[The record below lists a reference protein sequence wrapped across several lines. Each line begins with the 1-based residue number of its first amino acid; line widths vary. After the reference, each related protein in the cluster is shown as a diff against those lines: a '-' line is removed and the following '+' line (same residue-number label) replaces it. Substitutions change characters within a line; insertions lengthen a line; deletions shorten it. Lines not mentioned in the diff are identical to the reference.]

1 LILWKNQSIK
11 KKLLPLRGNL
21 NCVFLKSINNM
32 ALFGNSSN
40 PAMRESIF
48 EKVAFVSAP
57 SGTMTV
63 KGSIIKTFLLIAMLI
78 FAASYT
84 WYTVFNA
91 NNLSAVTPWLWGG
104 FISGLVLAF
113 VICFFPKTSPYLAPL
128 YAAAE
133 GFALGA
139 ISAFFEAAFAE
150 TFPGIVLTAV
160 SITLLTALVM
170 LFCYQTKLIKVT
182 NKLRSVIVIA
192 TISIGVFYLAVIVL
206 NLFHVA
212 TPFFHGTSLLSI
224 GISVVIV
231 VIAALNL
238 LLDFDFID
246 KGSQMGAPKYMEWYG
261 AFGLLVTL
269 VWLYLE
275 ILRLLSKIAGR
286 N

>member
-1 LILWKNQSIK
+1 
-11 KKLLPLRGNL
+11 
-21 NCVFLKSINNM
+21 M
-32 ALFGNSSN
+32 AIFGNSSN
-40 PAMRESIF
+40 PAMKESIF
-48 EKVAFVSAP
+48 EKVAFVSST

-63 KGSIIKTFLLIAMLI
+63 KGSIIKTFLLLAMAI

-91 NNLSAVTPWLWGG
+91 NNPSAVAPWLWGG
-104 FISGLVLAF
+104 LISGFVLALI
-113 VICFFPKTSPYLAPL
+113 ICFVPKTAPYLAPL

-150 TFPGIVLTAV
+150 SFPGIVLTAV

-170 LFCYQTKLIKVT
+170 LFCYQTGLIKVT
-182 NKLRSVIVIA
+182 NKLRSVIIIA
-192 TISIGVFYLAVIVL
+192 TISVGVFYFAVIIM

-212 TPFFHGTSLLSI
+212 TPFYHGASWLSI
-224 GISVVIV
+224 GISAVIV

-238 LLDFDFID
+238 LLDFDFIE

-275 ILRLLSKIAGR
+275 ILRLLSKIASR

>member
-1 LILWKNQSIK
+1 
-11 KKLLPLRGNL
+11 
-21 NCVFLKSINNM
+21 M

-40 PAMRESIF
+40 PAMKESIF
-48 EKVAFVSAP
+48 EKATLASSS

-63 KGSIIKTFLLIAMLI
+63 KGSVIKTFLLIAMTI

-84 WYTVFNA
+84 WNFVFNA
-91 NNLSAVTPWLWGG
+91 NNPSSVTPWLWGG
-104 FISGLVLAF
+104 LISGIVLALI
-113 VICFFPKTSPYLAPL
+113 ICFAPKTAPYLAPL
-128 YAAAE
+128 YAVAE

-139 ISAFFEAAFAE
+139 ISAFFEGAFSE

-170 LFCYQTKLIKVT
+170 LFCYQTRLIKVT
-182 NKLRSVIVIA
+182 DKLRSVIIIA
-192 TISIGVFYLAVIVL
+192 TASIAVFYFAVIIL
-206 NLFHVA
+206 NMFGVS
-212 TPFFHGTSLLSI
+212 TSFYHGASLLSI
-224 GISVVIV
+224 GISAVIV

-238 LLDFDFID
+238 LLDFAFIE

-275 ILRLLSKIAGR
+275 ILRLLSKLGR

>member
-1 LILWKNQSIK
+1 
-11 KKLLPLRGNL
+11 
-21 NCVFLKSINNM
+21 M

-40 PAMRESIF
+40 PAMKESIF
-48 EKVAFVSAP
+48 EKVALVESP

-63 KGSIIKTFLLIAMLI
+63 KGSVIKTFLLIAMTIL
-78 FAASYT
+78 AASYT

-91 NNLSAVTPWLWGG
+91 NNPNAVTPWLWGG
-104 FISGLVLAF
+104 LISGLVLALI
-113 VICFFPKTSPYLAPL
+113 ICFAPKTSPYLAPL

-139 ISAFFEAAFAE
+139 ISAFFEAGFAE
-150 TFPGIVLTAV
+150 TMPGIVLTAV

-170 LFCYQTKLIKVT
+170 LFCYQTRLIKVT
-182 NKLRSVIVIA
+182 NKLRSVIMIA
-192 TISIGVFYLAVIVL
+192 TISIGVFYLVIIIL
-206 NLFHVA
+206 NLFKVETFYHS
-212 TPFFHGTSLLSI
+212 PSLLSI
-224 GISVVIV
+224 GISAVIV
-231 VIAALNL
+231 VVAALNL
-238 LLDFDFID
+238 LLDFDFIE

-275 ILRLLSKIAGR
+275 ILRLLSKIASR

>member
-1 LILWKNQSIK
+1 
-11 KKLLPLRGNL
+11 
-21 NCVFLKSINNM
+21 M

-40 PAMRESIF
+40 PAMKESIF
-48 EKVAFVSAP
+48 EKAALVSSS

-63 KGSIIKTFLLIAMLI
+63 KGSVIKTFLLIAMTI

-84 WYTVFNA
+84 WYTVFYA
-91 NNLSAVTPWLWGG
+91 NNPTAVTPWLWGG
-104 FISGLVLAF
+104 LISGFILALI
-113 VICFFPKTSPYLAPL
+113 ICFVPKTSPYLAPL

-139 ISAFFEAAFAE
+139 ISAFFEIAFYE
-150 TFPGIVLTAV
+150 KFPGIVLTAM

-170 LFCYQTKLIKVT
+170 LFCYQTRLIRVT
-182 NKLRSVIVIA
+182 NKLRSVIIIA
-192 TISIGVFYLAVIVL
+192 TMSIAVFYFVVIIL
-206 NLFHVA
+206 NLFKVA
-212 TPFFHGTSLLSI
+212 TPFYHGSSLLSI

-238 LLDFDFID
+238 LLDFDFIEQGA
-246 KGSQMGAPKYMEWYG
+246 KAGAPKYMEWYG

-275 ILRLLSKIAGR
+275 ILRLLSKIALR